1 MKIEIV
7 NDKVYTVREYADTG
21 ELQEMLYVNFEPQL
35 FEAFDEFF
43 DSVEAPI
50 KIAGYTFYAS
60 HALKCSDEIAYKEEM
75 VNWLDSMAQ
84 NIFEDLEPGEEIQV
98 GSLTFLLAVENEDC

>member
-7 NDKVYTVREYADTG
+7 NDKVYTVREYADTD

-35 FEAFDEFF
+35 FEEFDQFL

-50 KIAGYTFYAS
+50 KIAGYTFRAS
-60 HALKCSDEIAYKEEM
+60 HALKCSDEIAYREEM
-75 VNWLDSMAQ
+75 VNWLDSMAR
-84 NIFEDLEPGEEIQV
+84 NIFEDLEPGEEIHA
-98 GSLTFLLAVENEDC
+98 GNLTFLLAVENEDC